1 MSIDFSSMIDV
12 RIAII
17 LWCIGWVLKH
27 SKIKIIK
34 KNLSNESI
42 PVILIA
48 LGIIIS
54 CVMVGDVTTNS
65 IIIGAVTSIFAVGV
79 HSSGKNIFKLSENTT
94 VFATKENI
102 ENNLAKQEKEKNNSA
117 VSITDDFSD
126 MGSVGDLSD
135 VSDFESLGEGE
146 VIISSGNS
154 VG

>member
-17 LWCIGWVLKH
+17 LWCLGWVLKH
-27 SKIKIIK
+27 SKIKFV

-48 LGIIIS
+48 AGVIIS
-54 CVMVGDVTTNS
+54 CVTVGDVTTNS
-65 IIIGAVTSIFAVGV
+65 IIIGIVTSVFAVGV

-94 VFATKENI
+94 VFATKDNI
-102 ENNLAKQEKEKNNSA
+102 NNSLAKQEKENNNST
-117 VSITDDFSD
+117 VSVTDDYSD
-126 MGSVGDLSD
+126 FGSIGDLSD
-135 VSDFESLGEGE
+135 VSDFDSLSDGET
-146 VIISSGNS
+146 IITYDGNA